1 VTPRGVS
8 DLRALWSRLRESLW
22 FVPALIVLAA
32 IGLAVSLVELSAAVG
47 DPAALARWP
56 RVFGVGADGSRSMLS
71 AIATS
76 MITVAGVTFSITTVA
91 VTQVSTQYS
100 PRVLR
105 NFMRDRVNQ
114 SVLGVFVGIFVYCLV
129 VLRTIRGG
137 DEGAFVPSLAVLM
150 GVVLAM
156 VGVGVLI
163 YFVHHVATILQAG
176 EIVARIA
183 RDTRA
188 TLDGLYPEEGGAEE
202 EPGASDAPPPGTGGL
217 LVPAPATGY
226 LQAID
231 IERLVRLAVDGDF
244 LIRLRHDPGDFLV
257 EAQPV
262 AACERPRAASDG
274 GGGWP
279 LRGGIAE
286 LASPCFRVGTYRSFD
301 QDAAFG
307 LRQLVDVAVKALS
320 PGINDTTTAVTCV
333 DYLSALLVQLCNRRF
348 GLDHRDR
355 EGVVRVR
362 ASGPR
367 FEGFLALAMDEIR
380 QHARGNVSVLGR
392 QLDALA
398 LVGGVTRDPER
409 RREVLRNIELV
420 RAAAVATARTGPDL
434 DGLEERARRAA
445 AALRPV

>member
-1 VTPRGVS
+1 VTLGGVS
-8 DLRALWSRLRESLW
+8 HAGALWSRLRESLW

-32 IGLAVSLVELSAAVG
+32 IGLAVFLVELSGAVV
-47 DPAALARWP
+47 DPAALTRWP
-56 RVFGVGADGSRSMLS
+56 RVFGAGADGSRSMLS

-76 MITVAGVTFSITTVA
+76 MITVAGVTFSITIVA

-137 DEGAFVPSLAVLM
+137 DEDAFVPSLAVLM

-188 TLDGLYPEEGGAEE
+188 TLDGLYPEEGGGAE
-202 EPGASDAPPPGTGGL
+202 EPGASDPPPGTGGF

-231 IERLVRLAVDGDF
+231 IERLVRLAADGDF

-262 AACERPRAASDG
+262 AACEGPRAASDG
-274 GGGWP
+274 GGWRP

-286 LASPCFRVGTYRSFD
+286 QASPCFRVGTYRSFD

-320 PGINDTTTAVTCV
+320 PGINDTTTTVTCV

-367 FEGFLALAMDEIR
+367 FEGFLALAIDEIR
-380 QHARGNVSVLGR
+380 QQAGGNVSVLAR

-398 LVGGVTRDPER
+398 LVGGVTRDPQR
-409 RREVLRNIELV
+409 RREVLRHIELV
-420 RAAAVATARTGPDL
+420 RAAAVATVRAGPDL
-434 DGLEERARRAA
+434 DGLEERALRAA
-445 AALRPV
+445 VALRPV